1 MNAKTN
7 TIRAANFTTLHAVW
21 NRLDTVERAKSDAVR
36 KLTAAYELIGE
47 TLVELAKDQGVKTG
61 AATDL
66 FLMQAKNAV
75 LNGAKEEMA
84 FTRRWDRAVRV
95 AFASEGSPLVASTA
109 RKAAIAK
116 STAGHYAKA
125 AETLA
130 KAGVEQAAAKKA
142 VLAAIAADTSGILTL
157 NLLKVVEGFMRG
169 EQVIRIKPE
178 PTAKPVATKPVAT
191 KPVVAGKIATKPV
204 ATKPVVAG
212 KIAPVARVTRQRKAA

>member
-1 MNAKTN
+1 MNAKT
-7 TIRAANFTTLHAVW
+7 TTPRAADFTTLHAVW
-21 NRLDTVERAKSDAVR
+21 NRLDTVEAAKTQAVK

-47 TLVELAKDQGVKTG
+47 TIVELAKDQGIKTG

-66 FLMQAKNAV
+66 FLMQAKNA
-75 LNGAKEEMA
+75 LLDGAKEEMA

-95 AFASEGSPLVASTA
+95 AFAAEGSPLVASTA

-116 STAGHYAKA
+116 SSAGHYAKA

-178 PTAKPVATKPVAT
+178 PTAKPVAA
-191 KPVVAGKIATKPV
+191 
-204 ATKPVVAG
+204 KPVVAG

>member
-21 NRLDTVERAKSDAVR
+21 NRLDTVEAAKTQAIK

-47 TLVELAKDQGVKTG
+47 TIVELAKDQGIKTG

-66 FLMQAKNAV
+66 FLMQAKNA
-75 LNGAKEEMA
+75 LLDGAKEEMA

-95 AFASEGSPLVASTA
+95 AFAAEGSPLVASTA

-116 STAGHYAKA
+116 SSTGHYAKA

-130 KAGVEQAAAKKA
+130 KAGVEQAAAKEA

-178 PTAKPVATKPVAT
+178 PTAKPVAAKQVVVANITPVA
-191 KPVVAGKIATKPV
+191 K
-204 ATKPVVAG
+204 
-212 KIAPVARVTRQRKAA
+212 APRQRKVA

>member
-21 NRLDTVERAKSDAVR
+21 NRLDTVEAAKTQAVK

-47 TLVELAKDQGVKTG
+47 TIVELAKDQGIKTG

-66 FLMQAKNAV
+66 FLMQAKNA
-75 LNGAKEEMA
+75 LLDGAKEEMA

-95 AFASEGSPLVASTA
+95 AFAAEGSPLVASTA

-116 STAGHYAKA
+116 SSTGHYAKA

-130 KAGVEQAAAKKA
+130 KAGVEQAAAKEA

-169 EQVIRIKPE
+169 
-178 PTAKPVATKPVAT
+178 
-191 KPVVAGKIATKPV
+191 
-204 ATKPVVAG
+204 
-212 KIAPVARVTRQRKAA
+212 

>member
-7 TIRAANFTTLHAVW
+7 TIRAADFTTLHAVW
-21 NRLDTVERAKSDAVR
+21 NRLDTVEAAKTQAVK

-47 TLVELAKDQGVKTG
+47 TIVELAKDQGIKTG

-66 FLMQAKNAV
+66 FLMQAKNA
-75 LNGAKEEMA
+75 LLDGAKEEMA

-95 AFASEGSPLVASTA
+95 AFAAEGSPLVASTA

-178 PTAKPVATKPVAT
+178 PVA
-191 KPVVAGKIATKPV
+191 AGKIATKPV

-212 KIAPVARVTRQRKAA
+212 KITPVAKAPRQRKVA

>member
-1 MNAKTN
+1 MNARTN
-7 TIRAANFTTLHAVW
+7 TIRAADFTTLHAVW
-21 NRLDTVERAKSDAVR
+21 NRLDTVEAAKTQAVK

-47 TLVELAKDQGVKTG
+47 TIVELAKDQGVKTG

-66 FLMQAKNAV
+66 FLMQAKNA
-75 LNGAKEEMA
+75 LLDGAKEEMA

-95 AFASEGSPLVASTA
+95 AFTAEGSPLVASTA

-130 KAGVEQAAAKKA
+130 KAGVAQAAAKKA

-178 PTAKPVATKPVAT
+178 PTAKPTAA
-191 KPVVAGKIATKPV
+191 KPVVVGN
-204 ATKPVVAG
+204 
-212 KIAPVARVTRQRKAA
+212 IAPVAKAPRQRKAA

>member
-7 TIRAANFTTLHAVW
+7 TIRAADFTTLHAVW
-21 NRLDTVERAKSDAVR
+21 NRLDTVEAAKTQAVK

-47 TLVELAKDQGVKTG
+47 TIVELAKEQGVKTG

-66 FLMQAKNAV
+66 FLMQAKNA
-75 LNGAKEEMA
+75 LLDGAKEETA

-95 AFASEGSPLVASTA
+95 AFAAEGSPLVASTA

-178 PTAKPVATKPVAT
+178 PVAA
-191 KPVVAGKIATKPV
+191 KPVVA
-204 ATKPVVAG
+204 KPVVAG

>member
-7 TIRAANFTTLHAVW
+7 TARAADFTTLHAVW
-21 NRLDTVERAKSDAVR
+21 NRLDTVEAAKTQAVK

-47 TLVELAKDQGVKTG
+47 TIVELAKDQGVKTG

-66 FLMQAKNAV
+66 FLMQAKNA
-75 LNGAKEEMA
+75 LLDGAKEEMA

-95 AFASEGSPLVASTA
+95 AFAAEGSPLVASTA

-178 PTAKPVATKPVAT
+178 PVAAKPV
-191 KPVVAGKIATKPV
+191 VVANITPA
-204 ATKPVVAG
+204 AR
-212 KIAPVARVTRQRKAA
+212 APRQRKAA

>member
-1 MNAKTN
+1 MNAKT
-7 TIRAANFTTLHAVW
+7 TPRAADFTTLHAVW
-21 NRLDTVERAKSDAVR
+21 NRLDTVEAAKTQAVK

-47 TLVELAKDQGVKTG
+47 TIVELAKDQGVKTG

-66 FLMQAKNAV
+66 FLMQAKNA
-75 LNGAKEEMA
+75 LLDGAKEETA
-84 FTRRWDRAVRV
+84 FTRRWERAVRV
-95 AFASEGSPLVASTA
+95 AFAAEGSPLVASTA

-178 PTAKPVATKPVAT
+178 PTAKPGAT
-191 KPVVAGKIATKPV
+191 KPVVV
-204 ATKPVVAG
+204 G
-212 KIAPVARVTRQRKAA
+212 KIAPVAKAPRQRKAA

>member
-7 TIRAANFTTLHAVW
+7 TARAADFTTLHAVW
-21 NRLDTVERAKSDAVR
+21 NRLDTVEAAKTQAVK

-47 TLVELAKDQGVKTG
+47 TIVELAKDQGVKTG

-66 FLMQAKNAV
+66 FLMQAKNA
-75 LNGAKEEMA
+75 LLDGAKEEMA

-95 AFASEGSPLVASTA
+95 AFAAEGSPFVASTA

-178 PTAKPVATKPVAT
+178 PVAAKPVVVAKITPVA
-191 KPVVAGKIATKPV
+191 K
-204 ATKPVVAG
+204 
-212 KIAPVARVTRQRKAA
+212 APRQRKAA

>member
-191 KPVVAGKIATKPV
+191 KPVVAGKIA
-204 ATKPVVAG
+204 
-212 KIAPVARVTRQRKAA
+212 PVARVTRQRKAA

>member
-1 MNAKTN
+1 MNAKTT
-7 TIRAANFTTLHAVW
+7 TIRAADFTTLHAVW
-21 NRLDTVERAKSDAVR
+21 NRLDTVEAAKTQAVK

-47 TLVELAKDQGVKTG
+47 TIVELAKDAGVKTG

-66 FLMQAKNAV
+66 FLSQAKNA
-75 LNGAKEEMA
+75 LLDGAKEETA
-84 FTRRWDRAVRV
+84 FTRRWERAVRV

-178 PTAKPVATKPVAT
+178 PTT
-191 KPVVAGKIATKPV
+191 KPVVV
-204 ATKPVVAG
+204 G
-212 KIAPVARVTRQRKAA
+212 KIAPAARVARQRKAA

>member
-1 MNAKTN
+1 MTAKTLPRV
-7 TIRAANFTTLHAVW
+7 IDYSTLHAVW
-21 NRLDTVERAKSDAVR
+21 DRLDTVESAKTQAVK

-47 TLVELAKDQGVKTG
+47 ELVKLAKAQGIKTG
-61 AATDL
+61 AATDY
-66 FLMQAKNAV
+66 FLMQTKNT
-75 LNGAKEEMA
+75 LLDGAKEETA
-84 FTRRWDRAVRV
+84 FTRRWERATRV
-95 AFASEGSPLVASTA
+95 AFAAEDSPLVASTA

-178 PTAKPVATKPVAT
+178 PTAKPVAAKPVAA
-191 KPVVAGKIATKPV
+191 KPVVVGQ
-204 ATKPVVAG
+204 
-212 KIAPVARVTRQRKAA
+212 IAPVAKVTRQRKSA

>member
-1 MNAKTN
+1 MNAKT
-7 TIRAANFTTLHAVW
+7 TTSRAADFATLHAVW
-21 NRLDTVERAKSDAVR
+21 NRLDTVEAAKTQAVK

-47 TLVELAKDQGVKTG
+47 TIVELAKEQGVKTG

-66 FLMQAKNAV
+66 FLMQAKNA
-75 LNGAKEEMA
+75 LLDGAKEEMA

-95 AFASEGSPLVASTA
+95 AFAAEGSPLVASTA

-116 STAGHYAKA
+116 SSAGHYAKA

-130 KAGVEQAAAKKA
+130 KAGVEQVAAKKA

-178 PTAKPVATKPVAT
+178 P
-191 KPVVAGKIATKPV
+191 V

>member
-7 TIRAANFTTLHAVW
+7 TIRAADFTTLHAVW
-21 NRLDTVERAKSDAVR
+21 GRLDTVEAAKTQAVK

-47 TLVELAKDQGVKTG
+47 TIVELAKDQGIKTG

-66 FLMQAKNAV
+66 FLMQAKNA
-75 LNGAKEEMA
+75 LLDGAKEEMA

-142 VLAAIAADTSGILTL
+142 VLAAVAADTSGILTL

-178 PTAKPVATKPVAT
+178 PVAAKPVAA
-191 KPVVAGKIATKPV
+191 
-204 ATKPVVAG
+204 KPVVAG
-212 KIAPVARVTRQRKAA
+212 KIAPVARVTRQRKVA

>member
-7 TIRAANFTTLHAVW
+7 TARAADFTTLHAVW
-21 NRLDTVERAKSDAVR
+21 NRLDTVEAAKTQAVK

-47 TLVELAKDQGVKTG
+47 TIVELAKDQGVKTG

-66 FLMQAKNAV
+66 FLMQAKNA
-75 LNGAKEEMA
+75 LLDGAKEEMA

-95 AFASEGSPLVASTA
+95 AFAAEGSPLVASTA

-178 PTAKPVATKPVAT
+178 PVAAKPV
-191 KPVVAGKIATKPV
+191 VVAKITPA
-204 ATKPVVAG
+204 AR
-212 KIAPVARVTRQRKAA
+212 APRQRKAA

>member
-1 MNAKTN
+1 MNAKTS
-7 TIRAANFTTLHAVW
+7 TIRTADYSTLHAVW
-21 NRLDTVERAKSDAVR
+21 NRLDTVEAAKTQAVK

-47 TLVELAKDQGVKTG
+47 TIVELAKDQGVKTG

-66 FLMQAKNAV
+66 FLSQAKNA
-75 LNGAKEEMA
+75 LLDGAKEEMA
-84 FTRRWDRAVRV
+84 FTRRWERAVRV
-95 AFASEGSPLVASTA
+95 AFAAEGSPLVASTA

-142 VLAAIAADTSGILTL
+142 ILAAIAADTSGILTL

-178 PTAKPVATKPVAT
+178 PTAKPVVA
-191 KPVVAGKIATKPV
+191 KPVVA
-204 ATKPVVAG
+204 KPVVVG
-212 KIAPVARVTRQRKAA
+212 KIAPAAKAPRQRKAA

>member
-1 MNAKTN
+1 MNAKTS
-7 TIRAANFTTLHAVW
+7 TIRTADYSTLHAVW
-21 NRLDTVERAKSDAVR
+21 NRLDTVEAAKTQAVK

-47 TLVELAKDQGVKTG
+47 TIVELAKDQGVKTG

-66 FLMQAKNAV
+66 FLSQAKNA
-75 LNGAKEEMA
+75 LLDGAKEEMA
-84 FTRRWDRAVRV
+84 FTRRWERAVRV
-95 AFASEGSPLVASTA
+95 AFAAEGSPLVASTA

-142 VLAAIAADTSGILTL
+142 ILAAIAADTSGILTL

-178 PTAKPVATKPVAT
+178 PTAKPVVA
-191 KPVVAGKIATKPV
+191 KPVVA
-204 ATKPVVAG
+204 KPVVVG
-212 KIAPVARVTRQRKAA
+212 KIAPAAKAPRQRKVA

>member
-7 TIRAANFTTLHAVW
+7 TARAADFTTLHAVW
-21 NRLDTVERAKSDAVR
+21 NRLDTVEAAKTQAVK

-47 TLVELAKDQGVKTG
+47 TIVELAKDQGIKTG

-66 FLMQAKNAV
+66 FLMQAKNA
-75 LNGAKEEMA
+75 LLDGAKEEMA

-95 AFASEGSPLVASTA
+95 AFTAEGSPLVASTA

-178 PTAKPVATKPVAT
+178 PVAT
-191 KPVVAGKIATKPV
+191 KPVVV
-204 ATKPVVAG
+204 A
-212 KIAPVARVTRQRKAA
+212 KIAPVAAAPRQRKAA

>member
-1 MNAKTN
+1 MTAKT
-7 TIRAANFTTLHAVW
+7 TPRVIDYSTLYAVW
-21 NRLDTVERAKSDAVR
+21 NRLDTVEAAKTSAVK
-36 KLTAAYELIGE
+36 KLTAAYELISE
-47 TLVELAKDQGVKTG
+47 TIIELAKDQGIKTG
-61 AATDL
+61 SATDY
-66 FLMQAKNAV
+66 FLTQTKNA
-75 LNGAKEEMA
+75 LLDGAKEEMA

-95 AFASEGSPLVASTA
+95 AFAAEGSPLVASAA

-142 VLAAIAADTSGILTL
+142 VLAAIASDTSGILTL

-178 PTAKPVATKPVAT
+178 PTAKPVATKPV
-191 KPVVAGKIATKPV
+191 VV
-204 ATKPVVAG
+204 G
-212 KIAPVARVTRQRKAA
+212 KIAPAAKAPRQRKAA